1 MIQAQFISS
10 WWHWLQV
17 FNWKGGN
24 EDPNR
29 KVVLGENKWHYVVI
43 LLKRNKTKTSL
54 NTWGFQQKKKEN
66 EKPNVWTSVS
76 FEPVGSANKR
86 TRWQYQIQFLFQ
98 RYLCKRKTSTIH
110 DDECRCTEV
119 QMTFLWKINRKRG
132 TDLTKKSSKMSDY
145 QQQDMKFEWVKIE
158 NSRCCQ
164 KCISPCEV
172 LPLCHF
178 HPVIKWCKY
187 FCHACKY

>member
-1 MIQAQFISS
+1 MKSPMSELLCPLSRWAPPTKGRADNIKFNFSFKDTCAKEKLRQYIMMCADVQKCK
-10 WWHWLQV
+10 WL
-17 FNWKGGN
+17 
-24 EDPNR
+24 
-29 KVVLGENKWHYVVI
+29 
-43 LLKRNKTKTSL
+43 
-54 NTWGFQQKKKEN
+54 
-66 EKPNVWTSVS
+66 
-76 FEPVGSANKR
+76 
-86 TRWQYQIQFLFQ
+86 
-98 RYLCKRKTSTIH
+98 
-110 DDECRCTEV
+110 
-119 QMTFLWKINRKRG
+119 FLWKINRKRG

-187 FCHACKY
+187 FCHAWKY